1 MPGSRKVWRKKPAL
15 VPHGGLPQMTRWR
28 RIVLIAL
35 GLVLAAT
42 FAALRESAPPAPA
55 PIPQEQ
61 GAPAPRAF
69 DGPLWSSAGAGARAN
84 AEHHWRKHGREFPEL
99 KDADAYIR
107 AAHAFINHPPPGT
120 LTKQERDGDTLF
132 YDPKTNTFAVRARNG
147 APRTMF
153 RPDDG
158 MRYWNRQ

>member
-1 MPGSRKVWRKKPAL
+1 
-15 VPHGGLPQMTRWR
+15 MTQWR
-28 RIVLIAL
+28 RVVLIAL

-42 FAALRESAPPAPA
+42 FAALREGTPPAA
-55 PIPQEQ
+55 PGPTPQQ
-61 GAPAPRAF
+61 TQSAPAPRGF
-69 DGPLWSSAGAGARAN
+69 DGPLWSSAGEGARAN
-84 AEHHWRKHGREFPEL
+84 AEHHWRKHGQEFPEL

-107 AAHAFINHPPPGT
+107 AAHDFIDHPPPGT